1 MNNNYPFFLSI
12 EEYLEA
18 INNAHEEYLRS
29 RFSYS
34 ITSPNKTYH
43 VEDLAV
49 NSASFFESAL
59 ILLDHFSTVIHNKV
73 RNQQTQDE
81 YEQYIKD
88 KKNRYPEPETK
99 VASVTDDPLWHEAL
113 NSDNKK
119 KKKKFRK

>member
-1 MNNNYPFFLSI
+1 MNNKYPFFLTI

-18 INNAHEEYLRS
+18 INNAHAEYLKS

-34 ITSPNKTYH
+34 IKSPNQTHH
-43 VEDLAV
+43 VEDLA
-49 NSASFFESAL
+49 NKSASLFESAV

-88 KKNRYPEPETK
+88 KKTK
-99 VASVTDDPLWHEAL
+99 AIISDPLWHAPTEPTQT
-113 NSDNKK
+113 
-119 KKKKFRK
+119 KKKFKKNK

>member
-1 MNNNYPFFLSI
+1 MNNKYPFFLTI

-18 INNAHEEYLRS
+18 INNAHAEYLKS

-34 ITSPNKTYH
+34 IKSPNQTHH
-43 VEDLAV
+43 VEDLAI
-49 NSASFFESAL
+49 NSASFFESAV

-88 KKNRYPEPETK
+88 KKTK
-99 VASVTDDPLWHEAL
+99 AIINDPLWHASTEPTEP
-113 NSDNKK
+113 
-119 KKKKFRK
+119 KKKFRKKK